1 MSLKLN
7 SILAAFTGRSAHA
20 GAGNSRH
27 HVRRHTR
34 GKPRGGKTSV
44 RKYCRR
50 NRG

>member
-1 MSLKLN
+1 MSLNLK
-7 SILAAFTGRSAHA
+7 SILAAFTGRSDHVRTDA
-20 GAGNSRH
+20 SRH
-27 HVRRHTR
+27 RVRRHTR

>member
-1 MSLKLN
+1 MSLILR
-7 SILAAFTGRSAHA
+7 SILAAFTGRSDHT
-20 GAGNSRH
+20 GAADSRH
-27 HVRRHTR
+27 RVRRHTR